1 MQAPTPPDA
10 RERPPAP
17 AAFVRESLM
26 RQDPE
31 GYARTCEALAD
42 ARPASVGN
50 VTCGTLL
57 VTGDED
63 VVAPP
68 QSVRAMAEKFTG
80 TRAAAAVVVFN
91 RCGHWTPIERPQ
103 ECMRELSAFLPAQ
116 R

>member
-1 MQAPTPPDA
+1 
-10 RERPPAP
+10 
-17 AAFVRESLM
+17 M

-31 GYARTCEALAD
+31 GYARNCEALAD
-42 ARPASVGN
+42 TKPAAVGSIQAP
-50 VTCGTLL
+50 TLL

-80 TRAAAAVVVFN
+80 GRSGAQVVVLS

-103 ECMRELSAFLPAQ
+103 ECMRELGAFLPS
-116 R
+116 RR